1 MPWVD
6 EELCN
11 GCGLCVEECPV
22 DTIVMNDDVADI
34 EMADCIRCGICHDI
48 CPTEAIKHDRL
59 KVPEEVRANVVKTE
73 ALMEACEEYLG
84 DPRERQKCL
93 VRTVRHFE
101 NMKMIAEKTLAEL
114 EKLMK

>member
-22 DTIVMNDDVADI
+22 DTIVMNGDVADI

-73 ALMEACEEYLG
+73 ALMEACEKYLG

-93 VRTVRHFE
+93 ARTVRHFE